1 MSLIQLKGAVADL
14 LDDLET
20 RGDINDLCYED
31 MDSMFGTSATIVS
44 ILEREQ
50 DMGHLV
56 LGKEFQHAILTLK
69 TIAVTLYRAKPLKER
84 LEDVTGALDWYECID
99 VLSDLNN
106 ALDEEIEG
114 LA

>member
-20 RGDINDLCYED
+20 RGDIEDLNYAD
-31 MDSMFGTSATIVS
+31 MDSMFGCAATIVS

-56 LGKEFQHAILTLK
+56 LGGELQHAVVVLK

-84 LEDVTGALDWYECID
+84 LEDVTGMLDWYECVD
-99 VLSDLNN
+99 VVANLND
-106 ALDEEIEG
+106 ALDEEIEESV
-114 LA
+114 